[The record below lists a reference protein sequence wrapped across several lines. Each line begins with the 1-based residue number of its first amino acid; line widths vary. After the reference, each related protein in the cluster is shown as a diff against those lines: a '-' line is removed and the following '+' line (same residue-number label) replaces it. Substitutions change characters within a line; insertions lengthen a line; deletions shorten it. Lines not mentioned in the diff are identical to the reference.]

1 MEIDLNK
8 ITEQIRSG
16 LTELLNQAN
25 LHEGDLVV
33 LGLAQA
39 KFKVST
45 LENTPASTLAARLFL
60 PLWKF

>member
-25 LHEGDLVV
+25 LHEGDLVA
-33 LGLAQA
+33 AQA

-45 LENTPASTLAARLFL
+45 LENTPASTLAVRLFL